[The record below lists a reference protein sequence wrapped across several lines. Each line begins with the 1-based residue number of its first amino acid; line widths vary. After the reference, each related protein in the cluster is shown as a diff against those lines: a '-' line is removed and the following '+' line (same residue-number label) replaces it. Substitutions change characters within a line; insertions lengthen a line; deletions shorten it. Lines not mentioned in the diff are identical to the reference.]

1 MFRTQTRSIQLGVV
15 LALAV
20 AAMFTTSALAAK
32 PVPYAPT
39 LSVNGLATSA
49 STATSTSTSTNYLVQ
64 GCGYNGSYGG
74 VTVVVR
80 TPVAVSFAGQLP
92 DANGCISVSNF
103 WTQGAGH
110 YQVDA
115 FQTIGKKDV
124 LVASTSFDV

>member
-1 MFRTQTRSIQLGVV
+1 MFRKQTRSIQLGVV

-32 PVPYAPT
+32 PAPYAPT
-39 LSVNGLATSA
+39 LSVSGLSAA

-74 VTVVVR
+74 VTVVVH
-80 TPVAVSFAGQLP
+80 TPVAVSFAGQVP

-103 WTQGAGH
+103 WTQGSGH

-124 LVASTSFDV
+124 LVASTGFDV